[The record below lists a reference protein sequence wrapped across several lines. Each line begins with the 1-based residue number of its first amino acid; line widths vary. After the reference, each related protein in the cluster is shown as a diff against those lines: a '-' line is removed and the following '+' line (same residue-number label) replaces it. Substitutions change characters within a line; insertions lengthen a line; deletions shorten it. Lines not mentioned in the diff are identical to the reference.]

1 MDKKNLDLPKLVIYY
16 AFPVLNPY
24 NKTVTVLKAPKT
36 EATER
41 FSKAQQS
48 FDWKTWPFENDAG
61 GWAEPNMVI
70 RYSKTYNKNQVDI
83 VEQME
88 EGYLKTGYTKPS
100 PDTEKLLRIIQDNPE
115 LVIKLLASVK

>member
-1 MDKKNLDLPKLVIYY
+1 
-16 AFPVLNPY
+16 
-24 NKTVTVLKAPKT
+24 
-36 EATER
+36 
-41 FSKAQQS
+41 
-48 FDWKTWPFENDAG
+48 
-61 GWAEPNMVI
+61 MVI